1 MTNQGIVNKKYV
13 SVVFNQKDAVPSGEL
28 REYTYLTDLDFDAG
42 DFAVVENNGKYAV
55 VEVKSVRGLTKLQR
69 DKACKW
75 IVAKVDVEA
84 HELRLK
90 KAAAAQEIRNKLQ
103 ELREQQEELLIY
115 KALAQGNPEIQ
126 KLLVE
131 LAANDDSI
139 TLLPSGDVAPS
150 VE

>member
-1 MTNQGIVNKKYV
+1 VTNQGIVNKKFV
-13 SVVFNQKDAVPSGEL
+13 SVVFNQRDALPTGDL
-28 REYTYLTDLDFDAG
+28 REYTYLTDLEFEKD
-42 DFAVVENNGKYAV
+42 DFAVVENSGKYAV
-55 VEVKSVRGLTKLQR
+55 VQVTAVRGLTKMQR

-103 ELREQQEELLIY
+103 ELREQQEELMIY
-115 KALAQGNPEIQ
+115 QALAQGNPDIQ

-131 LAANDDSI
+131 LAQNDDSI
-139 TLLPSGDVAPS
+139 TLLENGTIAPS
-150 VE
+150 TD

>member
-1 MTNQGIVNKKYV
+1 MTNQGIVNKKFV
-13 SVVFNQKDAVPSGEL
+13 SVVFNQKEALPSGDL
-28 REYTYLTDLDFDAG
+28 REYTYLTDLEFQKG
-42 DFAVVENNGKYAV
+42 DLAVVENNGKYAV
-55 VEVKSVRGLTKLQR
+55 VEVTAVIGLTKMQR

-84 HELRLK
+84 HQLRLK

-103 ELREQQEELLIY
+103 ELREQQEELMIY
-115 KALAQGNPEIQ
+115 QALAQGNPDIQ

-139 TLLPSGDVAPS
+139 TLLPNGNVAPAT
-150 VE
+150 E